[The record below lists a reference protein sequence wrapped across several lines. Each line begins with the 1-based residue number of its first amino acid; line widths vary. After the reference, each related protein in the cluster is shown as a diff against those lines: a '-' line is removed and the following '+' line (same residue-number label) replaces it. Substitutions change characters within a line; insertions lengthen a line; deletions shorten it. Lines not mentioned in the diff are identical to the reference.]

1 MTGAAL
7 RAAESA
13 LIDLR
18 EGRAAALADVSDS
31 WSERITD
38 AETIVLAVRGA
49 IRDRVLARPDL
60 TVEALSALLDVPP
73 SFVRDVR
80 ERDGLRHARGRSRGG
95 WRAVYRGGLGA
106 DGGWEAVGPGGA
118 RLVPSAEHAALVS
131 AAPTPSAAVAE
142 LGRATELGVVL
153 EGASDGRI
161 VASGPPDAIV
171 RLARALGLRPP
182 RRTSPTGGAS

>member
-18 EGRAAALADVSDS
+18 EGRAAALAEVSDR
-31 WSERITD
+31 WSERITE
-38 AETIVLAVRGA
+38 AETVVLAVRGA

-60 TVEALSALLDVPP
+60 TVDALSALFDVPP

-95 WRAVYRGGLGA
+95 WRAVYRGGLG
-106 DGGWEAVGPGGA
+106 GEGWEAAGPGGA
-118 RLVPSAEHAALVS
+118 RLVPSAAHAALVS

-142 LGRATELGVVL
+142 LGRATDLGVVL

-161 VASGPPDAIV
+161 VASGPAGAIV

-182 RRTSPTGGAS
+182 RRTIPTGGAS